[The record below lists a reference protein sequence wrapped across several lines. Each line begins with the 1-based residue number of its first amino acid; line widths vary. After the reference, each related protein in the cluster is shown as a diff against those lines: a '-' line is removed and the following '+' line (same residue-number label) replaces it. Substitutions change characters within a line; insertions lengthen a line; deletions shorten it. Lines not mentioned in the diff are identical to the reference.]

1 MEVYRADKSNYY
13 YLYMINRIAMKSKST
28 VRNNIF
34 RGLAGIIIGLFLLIN
49 PQNGLN
55 TIVSILAVII
65 LTGGLFSLY
74 TGLRPNNTGTRRLLL
89 MSGSILIVLGILMLV
104 LPSVFSAMGMILIA
118 LLLILTSTLQ
128 IAGVF
133 QFRKVYGKSLPWYS
147 YANPLLVLVLA
158 IVIIVNPFKSAV
170 TLTVFTGIFC
180 LVYAVTETVQ
190 AIVEYRII
198 KKSEQNL

>member
-1 MEVYRADKSNYY
+1 
-13 YLYMINRIAMKSKST
+13 MINRIAMKSKST